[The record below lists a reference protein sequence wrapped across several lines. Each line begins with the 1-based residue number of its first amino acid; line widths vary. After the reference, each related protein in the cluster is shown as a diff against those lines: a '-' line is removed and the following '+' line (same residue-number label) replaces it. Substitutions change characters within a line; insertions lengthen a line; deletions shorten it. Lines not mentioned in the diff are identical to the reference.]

1 MCGPA
6 FTWGLYSVGRDGA
19 GVEPCA
25 WLPRGRAGRVFR
37 DALGA
42 ARDSGQPARARTRGE
57 SACFGCRF
65 LGARAAPRDAPRVP
79 GQPRMRG
86 GGEAADSRALLSPGC
101 CCVARSIVVDRGS
114 QTTVPALA
122 RPSNSSQVYVSR
134 FRRACLADRAPNIFF
149 GRAKFKLVLLNASSA
164 SRAASAHLR
173 SRRAVHLS
181 ESRAGCVPSFAAL
194 TAALGHF
201 TA

>member
-1 MCGPA
+1 MLVPA
-6 FTWGLYSVGRDGA
+6 WGRRRSGQRGDGNHA
-19 GVEPCA
+19 RGCPRAHARVSRGSPDA
-25 WLPRGRAGRVFR
+25 PRGPR
-37 DALGA
+37 
-42 ARDSGQPARARTRGE
+42 QPARGRTRGNRRV
-57 SACFGCRF
+57 FWLPN
-65 LGARAAPRDAPRVP
+65 LGRARCVSRRAARP
-79 GQPRMRG
+79 GAAADVCAG
-86 GGEAADSRALLSPGC
+86 GGAADSRALLSPGC
-101 CCVARSIVVDRGS
+101 CCVARVYCRRSRLSSNGAS
-114 QTTVPALA
+114 SSS
-122 RPSNSSQVYVSR
+122 PSNSSQVYVSR